1 MLRAVGYTIKFIGIR
16 KNYLIIRMQEK
27 GTLKIEDF
35 VVYKLKLCE
44 HPVALL
50 ELR

>member
-1 MLRAVGYTIKFIGIR
+1 MSLLEFEKKPNIR
-16 KNYLIIRMQEK
+16 LIIRMQKE
-27 GTLKIEDF
+27 GTLKIEYF
-35 VVYKLKLCE
+35 VVYKWMLGE